1 MLGNLEEGAM
11 WIEVRM
17 RMTKCSFIPDS
28 SACRTL
34 HGLFMD
40 KESAD
45 VVFKIKGD
53 QTTSFYAHRL
63 ILRHAAPQLADL
75 CVMEGSP
82 SFVDIPGISPA
93 AFEVLLL
100 YIYGGKK
107 SNFGGDIAQV
117 KEIIEAADKFAVTN
131 LKLDAEIWYVSMTTI
146 TTQNVLEHLEY
157 AESKNCSLLK
167 ETALD
172 FFVEDF
178 SVNCALV
185 VNNAVEI
192 SAAVERRGRNGG
204 ELWSLS
210 ICDLRRRALKKG
222 LDIDGSRA
230 MLVSALESDDSD

>member
-1 MLGNLEEGAM
+1 M
-11 WIEVRM
+11 
-17 RMTKCSFIPDS
+17 
-28 SACRTL
+28 
-34 HGLFMD
+34 
-40 KESAD
+40 
-45 VVFKIKGD
+45 
-53 QTTSFYAHRL
+53 
-63 ILRHAAPQLADL
+63 
-75 CVMEGSP
+75 
-82 SFVDIPGISPA
+82 
-93 AFEVLLL
+93 
-100 YIYGGKK
+100 
-107 SNFGGDIAQV
+107 
-117 KEIIEAADKFAVTN
+117 TN

-172 FFVEDF
+172 FFVDDF